1 MNSEEVNSMDFSTI
15 MSAISSLGFPIVACI
30 AIAWYF
36 NKVNE
41 NYRNDIKEINNQNR
55 EQLEKLTEAISNNTV
70 VVARLVDKLD
80 KEDN

>member
-1 MNSEEVNSMDFSTI
+1 MDITAV
-15 MSAISSLGFPIVACI
+15 MQAISSLGFPIVACI

-41 NYRNDIKEINNQNR
+41 NYRNDIKELSSQNN

-70 VVARLVDKLD
+70 AVARLVDKLD
-80 KEDN
+80 KEEK

>member
-1 MNSEEVNSMDFSTI
+1 MDFATI
-15 MSAISSLGFPIVACI
+15 MQGISSLGFPIVACI

-41 NYRNDIKEINNQNR
+41 NYRNDIKELNNQNR

>member
-1 MNSEEVNSMDFSTI
+1 MDITAV
-15 MSAISSLGFPIVACI
+15 MQAISSLGFPIVACI

-41 NYRNDIKEINNQNR
+41 NYRNDIKELSSQNK

-70 VVARLVDKLD
+70 AVARLVDKLD
-80 KEDN
+80 KEER

>member
-1 MNSEEVNSMDFSTI
+1 MDLTTI

-41 NYRNDIKEINNQNR
+41 NYRNDIKEINSQNR
-55 EQLEKLTEAISNNTV
+55 DQLDKLTEAISNNTV
-70 VVARLVDKLD
+70 AVARLVEKLD
-80 KEDN
+80 KEEK

>member
-1 MNSEEVNSMDFSTI
+1 MDFATI
-15 MSAISSLGFPIVACI
+15 ISGISSLGFPIVACI

-41 NYRNDIKEINNQNR
+41 NYRNDIKELNNQNR
-55 EQLEKLTEAISNNTV
+55 EQLEKLTDAISNNTV
-70 VVARLVDKLD
+70 VITRLVEKLD

>member
-1 MNSEEVNSMDFSTI
+1 MDITAV
-15 MSAISSLGFPIVACI
+15 MQAISSLGFPIVACI

-41 NYRNDIKEINNQNR
+41 NYRSDIKELSSQNK

-70 VVARLVDKLD
+70 AVARLVDKLD
-80 KEDN
+80 KEEK

>member
-1 MNSEEVNSMDFSTI
+1 MDITAI
-15 MSAISSLGFPIVACI
+15 MQAISSLGFPIVACI

-41 NYRNDIKEINNQNR
+41 NYRNDIKELSSQNK

-70 VVARLVDKLD
+70 AVARLVDKLD
-80 KEDN
+80 KEER